1 MENYSAFVNFTSDA
15 NITVQVRCSVKL
27 DQSCLPYPLCDREL
41 IRVNI
46 ACCVRSHFCGNNFY
60 EVVENMEIYKETKE

>member
-1 MENYSAFVNFTSDA
+1 MSDA
-15 NITVQVRCSVKL
+15 YITVQVRCSVKL

-46 ACCVRSHFCGNNFY
+46 SCCVGSHFCGNNFY